1 MAAGYRFSADNGKR
15 KSRGEF
21 RDTRAASGQPEL
33 SIDREYPGRLAARNL
48 GQFAGEEEKGG
59 KGLPAI
65 LPRARSPS
73 SFAGSFR
80 TAERNS
86 RCLTSPRSD
95 LIRFS
100 TMFKGNVVRNPR
112 EFFLS
117 LPSSKTSKRVCHANA

>member
-65 LPRARSPS
+65 LPRAHSPS

-86 RCLTSPRSD
+86 RCLTSI
-95 LIRFS
+95 IRFS

-112 EFFLS
+112 EFHFFF
-117 LPSSKTSKRVCHANA
+117 SKTSERVCHANA

>member
-65 LPRARSPS
+65 LPRAHSPS

-86 RCLTSPRSD
+86 RCLTSI
-95 LIRFS
+95 IRFS

-117 LPSSKTSKRVCHANA
+117 LSFSKTSERVCHANA